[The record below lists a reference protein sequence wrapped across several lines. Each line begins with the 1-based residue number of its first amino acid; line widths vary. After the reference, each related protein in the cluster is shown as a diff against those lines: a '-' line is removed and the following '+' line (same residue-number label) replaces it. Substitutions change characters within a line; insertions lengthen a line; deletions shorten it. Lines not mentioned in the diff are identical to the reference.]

1 MLARLC
7 SPNRSLKMAFH
18 WNQESEGAEKP
29 SFCSF
34 KCDPFKSFCLLHVES
49 LWFPSAGPL
58 YLETVKGPHPRVTM
72 STDVTRAPYMEKNVQ
87 RRRHETLAF
96 LGQCV
101 NTLRINDDRRSQ
113 GKTLPSFCA
122 WPRLLFTRSI
132 KKKQRREQSTVRRL
146 FLKLLDKVHQL
157 LMYWLQFQW

>member
-34 KCDPFKSFCLLHVES
+34 KCDPFKSFCLIRVES

-87 RRRHETLAF
+87 RRRHEDMKHWRFSASVWTLWELMMTGAVRGKHF
-96 LGQCV
+96 QVFVPDQGCFSHGASK
-101 NTLRINDDRRSQ
+101 RSKDESSRQ
-113 GKTLPSFCA
+113 
-122 WPRLLFTRSI
+122 
-132 KKKQRREQSTVRRL
+132 
-146 FLKLLDKVHQL
+146 LDGCS
-157 LMYWLQFQW
+157 

>member
-1 MLARLC
+1 MQ
-7 SPNRSLKMAFH
+7 PEQKPQNGISL
-18 WNQESEGAEKP
+18 ESRKRTCRETEKKS

-34 KCDPFKSFCLLHVES
+34 KCDPFKSFCLLRVES

-87 RRRHETLAF
+87 RRRHETLEF